1 MRQAAAAAGISEKA
15 ATHHRRQQIGHQAAA
30 AAGISYHAFYH
41 GCGGPEGATRHQG
54 AAHGAP
60 RCRISGI
67 AFLITGHGAPRCG
80 LLSPRGIAGLRMR
93 RRRTRP
99 G

>member
-67 AFLITGHGAPRCG
+67 AFLIMGTEHLDAG
-80 LLSPRGIAGLRMR
+80 SPRGIAGLRMR